1 MIALVAPSPT
11 PAPLI
16 LVPQQQQQQRSS
28 AAIGDEALRRRHRDN
43 AFPVEEFVE
52 AVQQHRFLYDRN
64 EPDFKNVAMKE
75 AMWEAIGQQFGV
87 SGNKAMSKWRNMRDK
102 YFKIRK
108 QELLNRRLR
117 TPRFQRPVKMWPFYY
132 MMRQVFERK
141 QDPPEDSQSD
151 AAGGHEDVAAELD
164 FDSAWVTDGN
174 IQDHELASFAAL
186 HTDNSPPSGG
196 EDDPEVD
203 TDREDFETLASLQS
217 SITMARALFH
227 KHVLEEP
234 IARLRR
240 CFEGHCEGFKEPARQ
255 GSPHASSFQTLLSAS
270 GHFKRTWRTVSLLP
284 HLPQGLASKDKTF
297 AAPSPEVGGS
307 FLDGGGALAAAAEG
321 ADGSPLAHY
330 ACARQPPGAVVAL
343 PPDAPLRQS

>member
-151 AAGGHEDVAAELD
+151 AAGGHEDMAAELD
-164 FDSAWVTDGN
+164 FDSAWVTDSN
-174 IQDHELASFAAL
+174 IQDPDLASFAAL
-186 HTDNSPPSGG
+186 HTDNRMAMSVKQEPMDEIGASEDHARASPPSGG

-227 KHVLEEP
+227 KRCKDFKDAVESFEQHPADQLREVGDTSQHDAHTQTVSSPPATAEDGLEHFGLFVAQRLRMVDATVQ
-234 IARLRR
+234 ARLM
-240 CFEGHCEGFKEPARQ
+240 
-255 GSPHASSFQTLLSAS
+255 SSILNLVVPVPCGLS
-270 GHFKRTWRTVSLLP
+270 
-284 HLPQGLASKDKTF
+284 
-297 AAPSPEVGGS
+297 E
-307 FLDGGGALAAAAEG
+307 
-321 ADGSPLAHY
+321 
-330 ACARQPPGAVVAL
+330 
-343 PPDAPLRQS
+343 

>member
-227 KHVLEEP
+227 KRCKDFKDAVESFEQHPADHLREVGDTSQHDAHTQTVSSPPATAEDGLEHFGLFVAQRLRMVDATVQ
-234 IARLRR
+234 ARLM
-240 CFEGHCEGFKEPARQ
+240 
-255 GSPHASSFQTLLSAS
+255 SSILNLVVQVPCNLS
-270 GHFKRTWRTVSLLP
+270 
-284 HLPQGLASKDKTF
+284 
-297 AAPSPEVGGS
+297 E
-307 FLDGGGALAAAAEG
+307 
-321 ADGSPLAHY
+321 
-330 ACARQPPGAVVAL
+330 
-343 PPDAPLRQS
+343 